1 MFVDGFD
8 LIVNAFSGAD
18 DEKEPPLDPDAESC
32 TSDFFKKIQLLK
44 TVSNR
49 QMYSQG
55 TSFDKSLA
63 EDDQSLLLE
72 VVINQ
77 SEMKNINK
85 RKSTQAL

>member
-1 MFVDGFD
+1 
-8 LIVNAFSGAD
+8 
-18 DEKEPPLDPDAESC
+18 
-32 TSDFFKKIQLLK
+32 
-44 TVSNR
+44 
-49 QMYSQG
+49 MYSQG